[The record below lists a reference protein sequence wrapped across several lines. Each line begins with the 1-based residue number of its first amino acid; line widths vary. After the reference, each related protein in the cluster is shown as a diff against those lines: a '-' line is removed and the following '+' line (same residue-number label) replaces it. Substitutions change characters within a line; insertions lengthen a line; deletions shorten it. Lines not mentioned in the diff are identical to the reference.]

1 MYLSIIIVTHNSA
14 EVIGR
19 CLSSLNHYSPSC
31 SFETIVVDNSSTDG
45 TVKLIES
52 EYAGVK
58 LFANN
63 VNKGYSRGIN
73 QGISA
78 SEGEM
83 ILILNPDIIV
93 KENSI
98 DILVDFMKKNPGA
111 AISGAKLI
119 NTDGSLQYS
128 CRSFYT
134 VRALLLR
141 RTFLGKLF
149 PRAKSLRE
157 HLLTDYDHR
166 TAREVDWIIGACMMV
181 RRSAIEDAGMMD
193 ERFFLYFEDV
203 DWCYRMS
210 QHGWKVCYVP
220 DSVMTHYYRR
230 ASAGSLIS
238 RSLIIHLVSLFRY
251 YEKWNRIF
259 YFLKR
264 RRSVFKTLI
273 FILADFI
280 AVNGS
285 FFLAYYLR
293 LMADPLF
300 ANNLYP
306 LSWYK
311 YFIVFYNMIF
321 LFSFLFGGMYRI
333 HRETTGVEE
342 IGRIVKVVMAGL
354 AVLMASTYLSR
365 IRMYSRAVIIGQ
377 AVFSVGVIFLLRRLV
392 RLTHRVFVRAGF
404 DHKRVLLAG
413 SSDELNRFS
422 EDISAYPEL
431 GIDIAGHINN
441 RHNSLGK
448 IDDIPV
454 ILDKFK
460 IQEVFILPSFQSR
473 EKVSSLIEHALGRSV
488 QVSLI
493 SSIGQFL
500 GTSVRVNRLGSTY
513 LLSAE
518 QGVMVRLRLFVIRI
532 MEILMSLLI
541 MPISLLLYMILWVFS
556 RLTGRVDIYRE
567 KRYSLRGRVITWP
580 RVQFRSGL
588 EGSDLFKPHLL
599 LAVIAGRLRFIGSP
613 PLYRRQGEVSL
624 GRGCGISGRWRLSS
638 RPYDISLLQD
648 EATEMRRISVSAY
661 IIMVLRSLPRFIS
674 GHYPDW
680 FYSEELKC

>member
-14 EVIGR
+14 EVIGK
-19 CLSSLNHYSPSC
+19 CLSSLNRYSPSC
-31 SFETIVVDNSSTDG
+31 SFETIVVDNSSKDG
-45 TVKLIES
+45 TVNLIEN
-52 EYAGVK
+52 EYSGVR
-58 LFANN
+58 LFANDT
-63 VNKGYSRGIN
+63 NKGYSRGIN
-73 QGISA
+73 QGISV
-78 SEGEM
+78 SGGEM

-93 KENSI
+93 KEDSI
-98 DILVDFMKKNPGA
+98 DILVDFMKKNQDA
-111 AISGAKLI
+111 AISGAQLV
-119 NTDGSLQYS
+119 NTDGSLQHS

-166 TAREVDWIIGACMMV
+166 TVREVDWIIGACMMV
-181 RRSAIEDAGMMD
+181 RRSAIRDAGMMD

-203 DWCYRMS
+203 DWCYRMR
-210 QHGWKVCYVP
+210 QHGWKVYYVP
-220 DSVMTHYYRR
+220 ESVMTHYYMR
-230 ASAGSLIS
+230 ASAGSLFS

-264 RRSVFKTLI
+264 RRSVFKTLT
-273 FILADFI
+273 FILTDFI

-300 ANNLYP
+300 ANSLYP

-311 YFIVFYNMIF
+311 YFIIFYNMIF
-321 LFSFLFGGMYRI
+321 LLTFLFGGMYRI
-333 HRETTGVEE
+333 HRETTGTEE
-342 IGRIVKVVMAGL
+342 IGRIVKVVLAGL

-377 AVFSVGVIFLLRRLV
+377 AVLSVGVIFLMRRMV
-392 RLTHRVFVRAGF
+392 RAVHRVFVRAGF
-404 DHKRVLLAG
+404 DYKRVLLAG
-413 SSDELNRFS
+413 NSDELVRFS
-422 EDISAYPEL
+422 ENISSCPEL

-441 RHNSLGK
+441 QPNSLGSVE
-448 IDDIPV
+448 DIPG

-460 IQEVFILPSFQSR
+460 IQEVFIFPSFQSR
-473 EKVSSLIEHALGRSV
+473 EKVRSLMEHALGRSV

-500 GTSVRVNRLGSTY
+500 GSNVRVSRLGSTY

-518 QGVMVRLRLFVIRI
+518 QGVMVRLRLFMIRI

-541 MPISLLLYMILWVFS
+541 LPISMLFYVCLLIFS
-556 RLTGRVDIYRE
+556 RLSRRIDIYME
-567 KRYSLRGRVITWP
+567 KRYSLRGREIAWP
-580 RVQFRSGL
+580 RIELNSGV
-588 EGSDLFKPHLL
+588 EGSDLFKPHLY

-613 PLYRRQGEVSL
+613 PLYCPPGKITM
-624 GRGCGISGRWRLSS
+624 GRGCGISGRWRLRSK
-638 RPYDISLLQD
+638 PFDISLLKD
-648 EATEMRRISVSAY
+648 EAVEMRRITVSAY
-661 IIMVLRSLPRFIS
+661 LIILLRSLPGFIS